1 MKKIISIALIVS
13 MFGILAQA
21 NGETGN
27 IITYDKAK
35 EVMLS
40 NNRTLKSLAIEERK
54 MFLNYNSI
62 VQGTKNL
69 KTDGVTFKFGGREFF
84 FEYDDNTKLS
94 LTLAKEYTP
103 AELKYYWN
111 KMIIN
116 KTITEKSL
124 YLNMRDLYLGLM
136 KSDKDYKLAQKKY
149 QLAESKH
156 RINKLKFEQ
165 GLITRQDLDESE
177 YELLKAEKSVE
188 EAKRNRENTVRS
200 MNSILGADISTEY
213 EEVIFDE
220 LKRNIT
226 LKPLEYY
233 IEKALAERYEIKSIE
248 EELRLKEL
256 KKGIIEKSKLFKKN
270 YNIMEQYEDLE
281 LEIET
286 LKVKMEK
293 ARFDIENDIKKAY
306 IEIKNDLNTI
316 ESTTET
322 IKMQKRNLDKM
333 KQQYERGFIS
343 KIVLDE
349 MEIGI
354 EELENMKEYVI
365 YSYNTKIMKLEE
377 AAGLGPAYGKE

>member
-1 MKKIISIALIVS
+1 LKKIISIALIVS

-316 ESTTET
+316 ESTIET

>member
-188 EAKRNRENTVRS
+188 EAKCNRENTVRS

-333 KQQYERGFIS
+333 KQQYERGLIP
-343 KIVLDE
+343 KIVIDE

-354 EELENMKEYVI
+354 EELENTKEYLI

-377 AAGLGPAYGKE
+377 ASGLGPAYGKE

>member
-1 MKKIISIALIVS
+1 

-316 ESTTET
+316 ESTIET

>member
-1 MKKIISIALIVS
+1 LKKIISIALIVS

-188 EAKRNRENTVRS
+188 EAKCNRENTVRS

-333 KQQYERGFIS
+333 KQQYERGLIP
-343 KIVLDE
+343 KIVIDE

-354 EELENMKEYVI
+354 EELENTKEYLI

-377 AAGLGPAYGKE
+377 ASGLGPAYGKE

>member
-1 MKKIISIALIVS
+1 LKKIISIALIVS

>member
-1 MKKIISIALIVS
+1 MKKIVSIALIVS

-35 EVMLS
+35 EIMLS

-54 MFLNYNSI
+54 AFVNYNLV
-62 VQGTKNL
+62 VQNTKNL
-69 KTDGVTFKFGGREFF
+69 KTDGIKYKIGGFEFF
-84 FEYDDNTKLS
+84 YEFDDNTKLNM
-94 LTLAKEYTP
+94 TIRKEYFP
-103 AELKYYWN
+103 AEYKYYWN
-111 KMIIN
+111 RTATG

-124 YLNMRDLYLGLM
+124 SLSLRDLYLGLM
-136 KSDKDYKLAQKKY
+136 KAYKDYDMAQKKY
-149 QLAESKH
+149 QLTENKH
-156 RINKLKFEQ
+156 NINQLKFEQ

-188 EAKRNRENTVRS
+188 EAKRNKENTVRTL
-200 MNSILGADISTEY
+200 NSLLGTDISTEY
-213 EEVIFDE
+213 DGVKFDE
-220 LKRNIT
+220 LKRDLT

-233 IEKALAERYEIKSIE
+233 IEKALAERNEIKSIE
-248 EELRLKEL
+248 EELRLIDL
-256 KKGIIEKSKLFKKN
+256 KKGIIEKSRVFKKN
-270 YNIMEQYEDLE
+270 YDIMEQYEDLE
-281 LEIET
+281 LQIET
-286 LKVKMEK
+286 LKAKMEK
-293 ARFDIENDIKKAY
+293 TRFDIENEIKKAY

-333 KQQYERGFIS
+333 KQQYERGLIP
-343 KIVLDE
+343 KIVIDE

-354 EELENMKEYVI
+354 EELENTKEYLI

-377 AAGLGPAYGKE
+377 ASGLGPAYGKE

>member
-1 MKKIISIALIVS
+1 

>member
-1 MKKIISIALIVS
+1 

-333 KQQYERGFIS
+333 KQQYERGLIP
-343 KIVLDE
+343 KIVIDE

-354 EELENMKEYVI
+354 EELENTKEYLI

-377 AAGLGPAYGKE
+377 ASGLGPAYGKE

>member
-333 KQQYERGFIS
+333 KQQYERGLIP
-343 KIVLDE
+343 KIVIDE

-354 EELENMKEYVI
+354 EELENTKEYLI

-377 AAGLGPAYGKE
+377 ASGLGPAYGKE

>member
-316 ESTTET
+316 ESTIET